1 LDLVIWEKEMP
12 IKTWL
17 IWLVVSTLWFLFAV
31 DTDLGLSLIGGIA
44 FTILA
49 EINCHIWDKLGR
61 T

>member
-1 LDLVIWEKEMP
+1 MP